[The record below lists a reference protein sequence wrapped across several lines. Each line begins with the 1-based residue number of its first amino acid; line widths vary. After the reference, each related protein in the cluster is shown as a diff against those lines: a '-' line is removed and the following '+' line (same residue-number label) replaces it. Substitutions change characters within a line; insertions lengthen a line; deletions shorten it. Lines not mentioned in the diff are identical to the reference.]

1 MTPKIRKQIIL
12 IITGAVI
19 YFAAIVLPLFLQIGD
34 TAELIL
40 FLASYLIIGRSV
52 IRKTAQNLANGVI
65 FDENFLMVVASA
77 GAFVT
82 GSNAE
87 AVAVMLFYQIGEIFE
102 KLAVNRSR
110 RSISELM
117 DIRPETARVK
127 RGSGW
132 EEVKPEEVHPGDVI
146 QIKPGERVPL
156 DGVVSSG
163 SGSIDTQQL
172 TGESMP
178 RDIGP
183 GEVILSGSVNQSSV
197 LLVTVSK
204 EYGESTVAR
213 ILDLVENAGSRKA
226 ASENF
231 ITKFA
236 RYYTPA
242 VVLSAAVL
250 AVIPSVMTGDWHT
263 WVYRGLTFLVI
274 SCPCALVISIPL
286 TFFGGIGASSHRGI
300 LVKGSNYLETLA
312 KADTFVFDK
321 TGTLTKGTF
330 EVKEIVSYGMPK
342 EKLLELAAC
351 AEQYSSHPI
360 AASLR
365 AEYGKEIQEAY
376 VKKTEEIPGNGVSAE
391 IAMPGEQVR
400 SVKVGN
406 ARMMKESS
414 ADFKE
419 EKLPGTVSYVSVDG
433 VYAGYILIGD
443 ILKEDAEAA
452 IASLKHS
459 GVRRCIMLTGDNE
472 TTAAYAAGKL
482 GLTGWFAELLPGDK
496 VTHVEELLSGED
508 REGALAY
515 VGDGMNDAPV
525 LARADVGVAMGALGS
540 DAAIEA
546 ADVVIMDDQLSKLS
560 LAVKIA
566 RKTLKIVRENIVF
579 SLAVKAAILVLAAV
593 GLADMWAAVFADVG
607 VMMIAV
613 LNAVRI
619 LRIRF

>member
-1 MTPKIRKQIIL
+1 MTKKIHRQIIL
-12 IITGAVI
+12 ILIGTAIYLTGI
-19 YFAAIVLPLFLQIGD
+19 ILPRFLAIGD
-34 TAELIL
+34 NAELII
-40 FLASYLIIGRSV
+40 FLAAYAVIGRSV
-52 IRKTAQNLANGVI
+52 VQKTARNLANGVV
-65 FDENFLMVVASA
+65 FDENFLMVVATV
-77 GAFVT
+77 GAFLV

-87 AVAVMLFYQIGEIFE
+87 AVAVMLFYQIGEVFE

-110 RSISELM
+110 RSISALM
-117 DIRPETARVK
+117 DIRPEKARVK

-132 EEVKPEEVHPGDVI
+132 EEVTPEEVHPGDVI

-156 DGVVSSG
+156 DGVVASG

-183 GEVILSGSVNQSSV
+183 GEVILSGSVCQSSV
-197 LLVTVSK
+197 LTVTVSK

-242 VVLSAAVL
+242 VVFSAAAL
-250 AVIPSVMTGDWHT
+250 ALIPSFLTGDWHT

-330 EVKEIVSYGMPK
+330 AVKEIVSSTMPE

-360 AASLR
+360 ALSLR
-365 AEYGKEIQEAY
+365 AKYGKALHEEY
-376 VKKTEEIPGNGVSAE
+376 VKKLEEVPGNGVNAE
-391 IAMPGEQVR
+391 IALPGEPVR
-400 SVKVGN
+400 HVKVGN
-406 ARMMKESS
+406 ARMMRADN
-414 ADFKE
+414 ADFHE
-419 EKLPGTVSYVSVDG
+419 EQLPGTVCYVSSDG
-433 VYAGYILIGD
+433 VYAGYILISD
-443 ILKEDAEAA
+443 ILKDDAAEA

-459 GVRRCIMLTGDNE
+459 GVRKCIMLTGDNE
-472 TTAAYAAGKL
+472 TAAEDAAGRL
-482 GLTGWFAELLPGDK
+482 GLTGWYAGLLPGDK
-496 VTHVEELLSGED
+496 VTHVEELLSEED
-508 REGALAY
+508 RKAALAY

-566 RKTLKIVRENIVF
+566 RRTLKIVHENIVF
-579 SLAVKAAILVLAAV
+579 SLAVKLAILVLAAV
-593 GLADMWAAVFADVG
+593 GLANMWAAVFADVG
-607 VMMIAV
+607 VMVIAV